1 MSMMADL
8 PCRLQHHG
16 NDRLMAA
23 ELPGCLQHLQIKS
36 RMMAV

>member
-1 MSMMADL
+1 MMADL

-23 ELPGCLQHLQIKS
+23 ELPGCLQHLQIK
-36 RMMAV
+36 RGMMAV